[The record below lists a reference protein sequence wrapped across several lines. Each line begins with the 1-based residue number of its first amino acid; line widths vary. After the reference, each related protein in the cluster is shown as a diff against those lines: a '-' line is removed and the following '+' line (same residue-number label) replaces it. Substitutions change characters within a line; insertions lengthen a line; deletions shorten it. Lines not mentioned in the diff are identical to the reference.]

1 MLLGIRGM
9 LQSLLKILTRIPL
22 SYCGTV
28 ITLNKIIAVKLTLP
42 LFLAAV
48 SGGFTPLPRSLLFI
62 FFRLAHIQYITS
74 YYHTAMCLC
83 QRQAKEI

>member
-28 ITLNKIIAVKLTLP
+28 ITLNKIIAVKLNTASLFGCCFWGVYSFASLP
-42 LFLAAV
+42 FIYFFS
-48 SGGFTPLPRSLLFI
+48 SG
-62 FFRLAHIQYITS
+62 S
-74 YYHTAMCLC
+74 YPVHN
-83 QRQAKEI
+83 